1 MPQFFNNLNTSLK
14 EKFPFTMDF
23 KNEFLSFLKSTFA
36 LIIVLYVVGFFNP
49 KQNVFLFFL
58 GFFLSFFAVFTIN
71 YFLNTIVISKVITE
85 EKWCLWKEILRRLVF
100 LAVYS
105 FAIILYVDYNLH
117 INFSKADFWQFVTA
131 SFIIGAIPITLKI
144 FIIKN
149 KLLKSSLA
157 EANLLRDKIGLYQ
170 TKSKKVAEEIVIQ
183 SNIVNETFKVD
194 VYDIVYLKSDQNYI
208 SIYYIKD
215 KELKSHLL
223 RISLVNALK
232 QITSEHIFRCHR
244 SYVVNINR
252 IEKITGNAQSLKLQL
267 SQNCVVPVSRSFMK
281 AFKARLVNQI

>member
-1 MPQFFNNLNTSLK
+1 MQQFFNNLNTSLK
-14 EKFPFTMDF
+14 EKLPFTMDF

-157 EANLLRDKIGLYQ
+157 EANLLRDKIDLYQ
-170 TKSKKVAEEIVIQ
+170 TKSKKAAEEIVIQ
-183 SNIVNETFKVD
+183 SNIVNEIFKVD